1 MAPLPAVLYPYWDLT
16 DNFDDEWNL
25 VGAEK
30 FNGSNSYM
38 ASWNCPCCD
47 DYWKM
52 SITMMLQRIRP
63 HAAAYGQI
71 RPCTHCN
78 PDSNKGNWN
87 SPKSTGAKQ
96 CHITGA
102 DSIEQRHPVIAA
114 QWATVTIDGQ
124 RLQVN
129 EYGPDELS
137 VGKTYVYLQ
146 CNNPINEYGQ
156 YEENASKVCNHV
168 RRVRLDTVC
177 NTTPGRPAP
186 HACPSCTEGGNLVNN
201 HDGCNSLANMNPE
214 VANELLWHPTDKT
227 ADQIRPGSDAMCR
240 WRCEQTTHGA
250 LCHHEWEVQVNPRT
264 GRSLPGYRSDCPAC
278 LNDVVHEDGRN
289 SLATLF
295 PFVSQD
301 WNHDLN
307 DLTPEQVCPGWSS
320 DKIGQVFWRC
330 AQLNEEGSPCAH
342 EWSTSLY
349 SRTQMLRNLGH
360 LPLRFCPSCNPGSG
374 FNNARVGYYYALR
387 IIGPGQSIVKNGIT
401 NVPLSRMTRLSH
413 SLNQECPDWN
423 YTIESI
429 HRHPPSPLTRQ
440 VQTLESSLLREQEI
454 RVPHMNFDGGH
465 ELFTVDAFSYAEAN
479 SMLESDDW
487 EDDTDE
493 MQDELNHILHRFN
506 GV

>member
-16 DNFDDEWNL
+16 DNFDGARNL
-25 VGAEK
+25 MTPVPLDVPNN
-30 FNGSNSYM
+30 FM
-38 ASWNCPCCD
+38 ASWNCPTCD
-47 DYWKM
+47 DYWKASVSSM
-52 SITMMLQRIRP
+52 KQRIRGHASQYGTIYPCKFCNP
-63 HAAAYGQI
+63 HSDRGNWDAYG
-71 RPCTHCN
+71 
-78 PDSNKGNWN
+78 
-87 SPKSTGAKQ
+87 AKR
-96 CHITGA
+96 CHI
-102 DSIEQRHPVIAA
+102 DSRDSVEELYPLIAA
-114 QWATVTIDGQ
+114 QWASITIDDTVYSLNDVQ
-124 RLQVN
+124 
-129 EYGPDELS
+129 PDEI
-137 VGKTYVYLQ
+137 VAGKEDIFLRCDKPVDAYGNMQEGATEQCRHLRYVRIRSA
-146 CNNPINEYGQ
+146 CNPGG
-156 YEENASKVCNHV
+156 V
-168 RRVRLDTVC
+168 RE
-177 NTTPGRPAP
+177 P
-186 HACPSCTEGGNLVNN
+186 HDCGSCTYGGTGVNN
-201 HDGCNSLANMNPE
+201 FDRRNSLLMTNLR
-214 VANELLWHPTDKT
+214 VAMELLEHPNGLS
-227 ADQIRPGSDAMCR
+227 ADEIRPGSDKYCR
-240 WRCEQTTHGA
+240 WRCEQTTYGSK
-250 LCHHEWEVQVNPRT
+250 CHHEWDAQIVKRT
-264 GRSLPGYRSDCPAC
+264 GNSVPGYRSGCPAC
-278 LNDVVHEDGRN
+278 INDVVHEDGRN

-387 IIGPGQSIVKNGIT
+387 IIGPDQSIVKNGIT

-487 EDDTDE
+487 EDVTDE

-506 GV
+506 AV